1 VLTHQWHLKAWWRGT
16 VAGTCAL
23 TDLTLHCRHM
33 ACSGT
38 WHQPQTHLQHM
49 PHCTLPPPSQ
59 EQRAQRPGPASQY
72 LVRLLQFS
80 KNLACRRSSAASRAW
95 GSLRG
100 FATRRESA
108 AVVAVSAVSASSGCW
123 LRYRAMTRWVSSC
136 IHSTADASRVPKA
149 SNQSTVLL
157 SPKIWCRNA
166 PRIGSE
172 TQLLLF
178 LLTYYYSDLLTYLHI
193 YLLTYVLTYL
203 LSVTVP
209 LLLY

>member
-1 VLTHQWHLKAWWRGT
+1 M
-16 VAGTCAL
+16 AGICAL
-23 TDLTLHCRHM
+23 SDLTLHCWHM

-136 IHSTADASRVPKA
+136 ILHSGCVKGAKGEQPVDRPPVPKDLVQERT
-149 SNQSTVLL
+149 SD
-157 SPKIWCRNA
+157 W
-166 PRIGSE
+166 IGNSVA
-172 TQLLLF
+172 LF

-193 YLLTYVLTYL
+193 YLLTNLRAYVLT
-203 LSVTVP
+203 
-209 LLLY
+209 